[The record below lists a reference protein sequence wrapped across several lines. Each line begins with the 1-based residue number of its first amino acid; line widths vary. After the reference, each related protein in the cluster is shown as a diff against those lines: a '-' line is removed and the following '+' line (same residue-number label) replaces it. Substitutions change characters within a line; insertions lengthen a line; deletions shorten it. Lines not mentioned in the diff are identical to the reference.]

1 MLSIASSVA
10 KNKYICIHIK
20 TLETELCGIAFGAY
34 KLEIIQYHNS

>member
-1 MLSIASSVA
+1 MLSITSYAA

-34 KLEIIQYHNS
+34 KLEIIQYHNA